1 MVALPKPAKTN
12 PYAIEPGRLRC
23 EAWHRP
29 SRSRLVPLPESYA
42 RYQLKIEAPRQPS
55 TTVDRP
61 RLLERASSTEQARL
75 VLLIAPAGFGKT
87 TLLTQWRTAAIEAGQ
102 AAAWLTLDDGDAD
115 ARQFLAVAIRAVHA
129 AGVEM
134 DALLAQADSGL
145 IELTVEGAARS
156 MAAAIAK
163 AGRRVTLMLDDYH
176 RAGGPAVDQ
185 LVARLVAL
193 LPDNCTIV
201 LSSRARPD
209 LNLPQLLASGVATE
223 IQGDALRFTPGE
235 SRDLLA
241 LDLTEE
247 ELKALVAHTEGWPIA
262 LQLVRLV
269 LIQGQNVPGSL
280 NRLTSRGGHLW
291 SFLNEQVLGGLP
303 AEAVEFLADT
313 SILDRFNVEIADAV
327 RERDDSW
334 RLMEQLGSLQFFLTP
349 LDDDNVWFR
358 YHHLFAEYLQS
369 LLRQR
374 HPGRILELHSRA
386 SRAFERLGMLGDA
399 VKHAGQATDYDRC
412 AQLAEGA
419 GGWRL
424 ILFGGMAEL
433 AHLLSFIP
441 SAARLSHPRLLIA
454 ESYLDLKLG
463 RIDKARSTF
472 DLAAGMIP
480 PDVSDWSQL
489 DELQRDAL
497 NVGTLLTTYEDDAID
512 TGFYEECTSRLA
524 QLDVADGLTKGVLEC
539 AAAVAALCLGRTD
552 DAEQFARDAMSS
564 MRSVN
569 SLLGLNYCFLHAG
582 LAATYRGDMRT
593 ASAYLGQ
600 ARSMAAENF
609 GADSGLKAVSD
620 LLHCAVGHW
629 QSGGSRIDAEEIN
642 AAFLHVREYDG
653 WFEAYAAGLDTR
665 FRMAWVAQDLSLM
678 DEVIADASALARARS
693 LTRLQAVADAQRL
706 LRHVAAG
713 DAGAARPLAQHLSD
727 LFPTGVWQQRPE
739 TWRPY
744 QDVAF
749 ALATHWI
756 RTDLRRAQAV
766 ADDLL
771 ACAQAFGAKAYEI
784 RARLIRAQVMR
795 RSHGDDAAIP
805 DLRRAV
811 ALAAELR
818 IVEPFYE
825 HADLKMLLRR
835 LGRELWEPT
844 GDPVEASFVAEVLSA
859 TESVEAGPVG
869 RFALSAREQEVMQ
882 ELVLGSTNKEIARAL
897 DMTENTVKFHLKNVF
912 GKMGVD
918 RRAHAL
924 ALFRG
929 ERVN

>member
-1 MVALPKPAKTN
+1 M
-12 PYAIEPGRLRC
+12 
-23 EAWHRP
+23 
-29 SRSRLVPLPESYA
+29 PLPESYA

-61 RLLERASSTEQARL
+61 RLLKTATATEHARL

-87 TLLTQWRTAAIEAGQ
+87 TLLTQWRTAVIEGGQ
-102 AAAWLTLDDGDAD
+102 CAAWLTLDDADAD
-115 ARQFLAVAIRAVHA
+115 PRQFLAGVIRAA
-129 AGVEM
+129 CSAGIEL

-145 IELTVEGAARS
+145 VELTIESAARS
-156 MAAAIAK
+156 LAAAIAET
-163 AGRRVTLMLDDYH
+163 RSRVTIMLDDYH
-176 RAGGPAVDQ
+176 RAGGPGVDQ
-185 LVARLVAL
+185 LVGHLVGL

-201 LSSRARPD
+201 LSSRARPS
-209 LNLPQLLASGVATE
+209 LNVPRLLASGLATE
-223 IQGDALRFTPGE
+223 MLGDALRFTPRE
-235 SRDLLA
+235 SKDLLA
-241 LDLTEE
+241 LDLTEDE
-247 ELKALVAHTEGWPIA
+247 VTAVVTQTEGWPIA

-280 NRLTSRGGHLW
+280 SKLTSRGGHLW
-291 SFLNEQVLGGLP
+291 SFLNEQVLGSLP
-303 AEAVEFLADT
+303 AEVVEFLADT
-313 SILDRFNVEIADAV
+313 SILDRFSVEIADAV
-327 RERDDSW
+327 RERADSW
-334 RLMEQLGSLQFFLTP
+334 QVMEQLGSLQFFLTP

-386 SRAFERLGMLGDA
+386 SRAFERVGMLAEA

-412 AQLAEGA
+412 AELVEAA

-433 AHLLSFIP
+433 AHLLTFIP
-441 SAARLSHPRLLIA
+441 NAARLSHPRLLIA
-454 ESYLDLKLG
+454 DAYLDLKFG
-463 RIDKARSTF
+463 RIDKARATF

-480 PDVSDWSQL
+480 PDVSDWGGL

-497 NVGTLLTTYEDDAID
+497 NVGMLLTTYEDDAID
-512 TGFYEECTSRLA
+512 IGFYEECRRRLA
-524 QLDVADGLTKGVLEC
+524 QLGVADGLTKGVLEC

-552 DAEQFARDAMSS
+552 EAEQLARSAMSS

-620 LLHCAVGHW
+620 LLLCAVGHW
-629 QSGGSRIDAEEIN
+629 QSGVSAIDPDELD
-642 AAFLHVREYDG
+642 AAFRHVREYDG
-653 WFEAYAAGLDTR
+653 WFEVYAAGLDTR
-665 FRMAWVAQDLSLM
+665 FRIAWVAQDFAAM
-678 DEVIADASALARARS
+678 DDIMVEADALARARS
-693 LTRLQAVADAQRL
+693 LRRLHAVADAQRL
-706 LRHVAAG
+706 LWHTAAG
-713 DAGAARPLAQHLSD
+713 DAASARPLAQHLSD
-727 LFPTGVWQQRPE
+727 VFPVGIWKERPE
-739 TWRPY
+739 TWRPF

-756 RTDLRRAQAV
+756 RTDLRRAEAITE
-766 ADDLL
+766 DLL
-771 ACAQAFGAKAYEI
+771 ACTQAFDVKAYEI
-784 RARLIRAQVMR
+784 RARLIRAQVVR
-795 RSHGDDAAIP
+795 RSRGDEAALP
-805 DLRRAV
+805 NLQRAV
-811 ALAAELR
+811 ALATELQ
-818 IVEPFYE
+818 IVQPFYE
-825 HADLKMLLRR
+825 HVDLRALLRR
-835 LGRELWEPT
+835 VGRELWEPS
-844 GDPVEASFVAEVLSA
+844 GDPVQAAFVAEVLSA
-859 TESVEAGPVG
+859 TASVEPGAVG

-882 ELVLGSTNKEIARAL
+882 ELALGSTNKEIARAL

-929 ERVN
+929 ERAS

>member
-1 MVALPKPAKTN
+1 M
-12 PYAIEPGRLRC
+12 
-23 EAWHRP
+23 
-29 SRSRLVPLPESYA
+29 PLPESYA

-61 RLLERASSTEQARL
+61 RLLKTATATEHARL

-87 TLLTQWRTAAIEAGQ
+87 TLLTQWRTAVIEGGQ
-102 AAAWLTLDDGDAD
+102 CAAWLTLDDADAD
-115 ARQFLAVAIRAVHA
+115 PRQFLAGVIRAA
-129 AGVEM
+129 CSAGIEL

-145 IELTVEGAARS
+145 VELTIESAARS
-156 MAAAIAK
+156 LAAAIAET
-163 AGRRVTLMLDDYH
+163 RSRVTIMLDDYH
-176 RAGGPAVDQ
+176 RAGGPGVDQ
-185 LVARLVAL
+185 LVGHLVGL

-201 LSSRARPD
+201 LSSRARPS
-209 LNLPQLLASGVATE
+209 LNVPRLLASGLATE
-223 IQGDALRFTPGE
+223 MLGDALRFTPRE
-235 SRDLLA
+235 SKDLLA
-241 LDLTEE
+241 LDLTEDE
-247 ELKALVAHTEGWPIA
+247 VTAVVTQTEGWPIA

-280 NRLTSRGGHLW
+280 SKLTSRGGHLW
-291 SFLNEQVLGGLP
+291 SFLNEQVLGSLP
-303 AEAVEFLADT
+303 AEVVEFLADT
-313 SILDRFNVEIADAV
+313 SILDRFSVEIADAV
-327 RERDDSW
+327 RERADSW
-334 RLMEQLGSLQFFLTP
+334 QVMEQLGSLQFFLTP

-386 SRAFERLGMLGDA
+386 SRAFERVGMLAEA

-412 AQLAEGA
+412 AELVEAA

-433 AHLLSFIP
+433 AHLLTFIP
-441 SAARLSHPRLLIA
+441 NAARLSHPRLLIA
-454 ESYLDLKLG
+454 DAYLDLKFG
-463 RIDKARSTF
+463 RIDKARATF

-480 PDVSDWSQL
+480 PDVSDWGGL

-497 NVGTLLTTYEDDAID
+497 NVGMLLTTYEDDAID
-512 TGFYEECTSRLA
+512 IGFYEECRRRLA
-524 QLDVADGLTKGVLEC
+524 QLGVADGLTKGVLEC

-552 DAEQFARDAMSS
+552 EAEQLARSAMSS

-582 LAATYRGDMRT
+582 LAATYRGDLRT

-620 LLHCAVGHW
+620 LLLCAVGHW
-629 QSGGSRIDAEEIN
+629 QSGVSAIDPDELD
-642 AAFLHVREYDG
+642 AAFRHVREYDG
-653 WFEAYAAGLDTR
+653 WFEVYAAGLDTR
-665 FRMAWVAQDLSLM
+665 FRIAWVAQDFAAM
-678 DEVIADASALARARS
+678 DDIMVEADALARARS
-693 LTRLQAVADAQRL
+693 LRRLHAVADAQRL
-706 LRHVAAG
+706 LWHTAAG
-713 DAGAARPLAQHLSD
+713 DAASARPLAQHLSD
-727 LFPTGVWQQRPE
+727 VFPVGIWKERPE
-739 TWRPY
+739 TWRPF

-756 RTDLRRAQAV
+756 RTDLRRAEAITE
-766 ADDLL
+766 DLL
-771 ACAQAFGAKAYEI
+771 ACTQAFDVKAYEI
-784 RARLIRAQVMR
+784 RARLIRAQVVR
-795 RSHGDDAAIP
+795 RSRGDEAALP
-805 DLRRAV
+805 DLQRAV
-811 ALAAELR
+811 ALATELQ
-818 IVEPFYE
+818 IVQPFYE
-825 HADLKMLLRR
+825 HVDLRALLRR
-835 LGRELWEPT
+835 VGRELWEPS
-844 GDPVEASFVAEVLSA
+844 GDPVQAAFVAEVLSA
-859 TESVEAGPVG
+859 TASVEPGAVG

-882 ELVLGSTNKEIARAL
+882 ELALGSTNKEIARAL

-929 ERVN
+929 ERAS

>member
-1 MVALPKPAKTN
+1 M
-12 PYAIEPGRLRC
+12 
-23 EAWHRP
+23 
-29 SRSRLVPLPESYA
+29 PLPESYA

-61 RLLERASSTEQARL
+61 RLLKTATATEHARL

-87 TLLTQWRTAAIEAGQ
+87 TLLTQWRTAVIEGGQ
-102 AAAWLTLDDGDAD
+102 CAAWLTLDDADAD
-115 ARQFLAVAIRAVHA
+115 PRQFLAGVIRAA
-129 AGVEM
+129 CSAGIEL

-145 IELTVEGAARS
+145 VELTIESAARS
-156 MAAAIAK
+156 LAAAIAET
-163 AGRRVTLMLDDYH
+163 RSRVTIMLDDYH
-176 RAGGPAVDQ
+176 RAGGPGVDQ
-185 LVARLVAL
+185 LVGHLVGL

-201 LSSRARPD
+201 LSSRARPS
-209 LNLPQLLASGVATE
+209 LNVPRLLASGLATE
-223 IQGDALRFTPGE
+223 MLGDALRFTPRE
-235 SRDLLA
+235 SKDLLA
-241 LDLTEE
+241 LDLTEDE
-247 ELKALVAHTEGWPIA
+247 VTAVVTQTEGWPIA

-280 NRLTSRGGHLW
+280 SKLTSRGGHLW
-291 SFLNEQVLGGLP
+291 SFLNEQVLGSLP
-303 AEAVEFLADT
+303 AEVVEFLADT
-313 SILDRFNVEIADAV
+313 SILDRFSVEIADAV
-327 RERDDSW
+327 RERADSW
-334 RLMEQLGSLQFFLTP
+334 QVMEQLGSLQFFLTP

-386 SRAFERLGMLGDA
+386 SRAFERVGMLAEA

-412 AQLAEGA
+412 AELVEAA

-433 AHLLSFIP
+433 AHLLTFIP
-441 SAARLSHPRLLIA
+441 NAARLSHPRLLIA
-454 ESYLDLKLG
+454 DAYLDLKFG
-463 RIDKARSTF
+463 RIDKARATF

-480 PDVSDWSQL
+480 PDVSDWGGL

-497 NVGTLLTTYEDDAID
+497 NVGMLLTTYEDDAID
-512 TGFYEECTSRLA
+512 IGFYEECRRRLA
-524 QLDVADGLTKGVLEC
+524 QLGVADGLTKGVLEC

-552 DAEQFARDAMSS
+552 EAEQLARSAMSS

-582 LAATYRGDMRT
+582 LAATYRGDLRT

-620 LLHCAVGHW
+620 LLLCAVGHW
-629 QSGGSRIDAEEIN
+629 QSGVSAIDPDELD
-642 AAFLHVREYDG
+642 AAFRHVREYDG
-653 WFEAYAAGLDTR
+653 WFEVYAAGLDTR
-665 FRMAWVAQDLSLM
+665 FRIAWVAQDFAAM
-678 DEVIADASALARARS
+678 DDIMVEADALARARS
-693 LTRLQAVADAQRL
+693 LRRLHAVADAQRL
-706 LRHVAAG
+706 LWHTAAG
-713 DAGAARPLAQHLSD
+713 DAASARPLAQHLSD
-727 LFPTGVWQQRPE
+727 VFPVGIWKERPE
-739 TWRPY
+739 TWRPF

-756 RTDLRRAQAV
+756 RTDLRRAEAITE
-766 ADDLL
+766 DLL
-771 ACAQAFGAKAYEI
+771 ACTQAFDVKAYEI
-784 RARLIRAQVMR
+784 RARLIRAQVVR
-795 RSHGDDAAIP
+795 RSRGDEAALP
-805 DLRRAV
+805 DLQRAV
-811 ALAAELR
+811 ALATELQ
-818 IVEPFYE
+818 IVQPFYE
-825 HADLKMLLRR
+825 HVDLKALLRR
-835 LGRELWEPT
+835 VGRELWEPS
-844 GDPVEASFVAEVLSA
+844 GDPVQAAFVAEVLSA
-859 TESVEAGPVG
+859 TASVEPGAVG

-882 ELVLGSTNKEIARAL
+882 ELALGSTNKEIARAL

-929 ERVN
+929 ERAS

>member
-1 MVALPKPAKTN
+1 M
-12 PYAIEPGRLRC
+12 
-23 EAWHRP
+23 
-29 SRSRLVPLPESYA
+29 PLPESYA

-61 RLLERASSTEQARL
+61 RLLKTATATEHARL

-87 TLLTQWRTAAIEAGQ
+87 TLLTQWRTAVIEGGQ
-102 AAAWLTLDDGDAD
+102 CAAWLTLDDADAD
-115 ARQFLAVAIRAVHA
+115 PRQFLAGVIRAA
-129 AGVEM
+129 CSAGIEL

-145 IELTVEGAARS
+145 VELTIESAARS
-156 MAAAIAK
+156 LAAAIAET
-163 AGRRVTLMLDDYH
+163 RSRVTIMLDDYH
-176 RAGGPAVDQ
+176 RAGGPGVDQ
-185 LVARLVAL
+185 LVGHLVGL

-201 LSSRARPD
+201 LSSRARPS
-209 LNLPQLLASGVATE
+209 LNVPRLLASGLATE
-223 IQGDALRFTPGE
+223 MLGDALRFTPRE
-235 SRDLLA
+235 SKDLLA
-241 LDLTEE
+241 LDLTEDE
-247 ELKALVAHTEGWPIA
+247 VTAVVTQTEGWPIA

-280 NRLTSRGGHLW
+280 SKLTSRGGHLW
-291 SFLNEQVLGGLP
+291 SFLNEQVLGSLP
-303 AEAVEFLADT
+303 AEVVEFLADT
-313 SILDRFNVEIADAV
+313 SILDRFSVEIADAV
-327 RERDDSW
+327 RERADSW
-334 RLMEQLGSLQFFLTP
+334 QVMEQLGSLQFFLTP

-386 SRAFERLGMLGDA
+386 SRAFERVGMLAEA

-412 AQLAEGA
+412 AELVEAA

-433 AHLLSFIP
+433 AHLLTFIP
-441 SAARLSHPRLLIA
+441 NAARLSHPRLLIA
-454 ESYLDLKLG
+454 DAYLDLKFG
-463 RIDKARSTF
+463 RIDKARATF

-480 PDVSDWSQL
+480 PDVSDWGGL

-497 NVGTLLTTYEDDAID
+497 NVGMLLTTYEDDAID
-512 TGFYEECTSRLA
+512 IGFYEECRRRLA
-524 QLDVADGLTKGVLEC
+524 QLGVADGLTKGVLEC

-552 DAEQFARDAMSS
+552 EAEQLARSAMSS

-620 LLHCAVGHW
+620 LLLCAVGHW
-629 QSGGSRIDAEEIN
+629 QSGVSAIDPDELD
-642 AAFLHVREYDG
+642 AAFRHVREYDG
-653 WFEAYAAGLDTR
+653 WFEVYAAGLDTR
-665 FRMAWVAQDLSLM
+665 FRIAWVAQDFAAM
-678 DEVIADASALARARS
+678 DDIMVEADALARARS
-693 LTRLQAVADAQRL
+693 LRRLHAVADAQRL
-706 LRHVAAG
+706 LWHTAAG
-713 DAGAARPLAQHLSD
+713 DAASARPLAQHLSD
-727 LFPTGVWQQRPE
+727 VFPVGIWKERPE
-739 TWRPY
+739 TWRPF

-756 RTDLRRAQAV
+756 RTDLRRAEAITE
-766 ADDLL
+766 DLL
-771 ACAQAFGAKAYEI
+771 ACTQAFDVKAYEI
-784 RARLIRAQVMR
+784 RARLIRAQVVR
-795 RSHGDDAAIP
+795 RSRGDEAALP
-805 DLRRAV
+805 DLQRAV
-811 ALAAELR
+811 ALATELQ
-818 IVEPFYE
+818 IVQPFYE
-825 HADLKMLLRR
+825 HVDLRALLRR
-835 LGRELWEPT
+835 VGRELWEPS
-844 GDPVEASFVAEVLSA
+844 GDPVQAAFVAEVLSA
-859 TESVEAGPVG
+859 TASVEPGAVG

-882 ELVLGSTNKEIARAL
+882 ELALGSTNKEIARAL

-929 ERVN
+929 ERAS

>member
-1 MVALPKPAKTN
+1 
-12 PYAIEPGRLRC
+12 
-23 EAWHRP
+23 
-29 SRSRLVPLPESYA
+29 
-42 RYQLKIEAPRQPS
+42 
-55 TTVDRP
+55 
-61 RLLERASSTEQARL
+61 LLETASVTERSRL

-87 TLLTQWRTAAIEAGQ
+87 TLLTQWRAAAIEAGQ
-102 AAAWLTLDDGDAD
+102 AAAWLTLDDADAD
-115 ARQFLAVAIRAVHA
+115 PRQFLAGAIRAVYA

-134 DALLAQADSGL
+134 DALLAQADNGL
-145 IELTVEGAARS
+145 VELTIEGAARS
-156 MAAAIAK
+156 MAAAIAE
-163 AGRRVTLMLDDYH
+163 AGGRLTIMLDDYH

-185 LVARLVAL
+185 LVGRLVAL
-193 LPDNCTIV
+193 LPDNCTVV

-209 LNLPQLLASGVATE
+209 LNLPQLLASGLATE
-223 IQGDALRFTPGE
+223 ITGEALRFTAGE

-247 ELKALVAHTEGWPIA
+247 EVNALVTHTEGWPIA

-280 NRLTSRGGHLW
+280 TRLTSRGGHLW
-291 SFLNEQVLGGLP
+291 SFLNEQVLAGLP
-303 AEAVEFLADT
+303 SEAVEFLADT
-313 SILDRFNVEIADAV
+313 SILDRFSVEIADAV
-327 RERDDSW
+327 RDRADSW
-334 RLMEQLGSLQFFLTP
+334 QLMEQLGSLQFFLTP

-386 SRAFERLGMLGDA
+386 SRAFERMGMLADA

-412 AQLAEGA
+412 AGLVEGA

-454 ESYLDLKLG
+454 DAYLDLKLG

-472 DLAAGMIP
+472 DLAAGMVP
-480 PDVSDWSQL
+480 PDVSDWGRL

-497 NVGTLLTTYEDDAID
+497 NVGMLLTTYEDDAID
-512 TGFYEECTSRLA
+512 TGFYEECRRRLA
-524 QLDVADGLTKGVLEC
+524 QLGVADGLTKGVLEC

-552 DAEQFARDAMSS
+552 EAEQLARSAMSS

-620 LLHCAVGHW
+620 LLLCAVGHW
-629 QSGGSRIDAEEIN
+629 QSGGSAIDPNELE
-642 AAFLHVREYDG
+642 AAFRHVREYDG
-653 WFEAYAAGLDTR
+653 WFEVYAAGLDTR
-665 FRMAWVAQDLSLM
+665 FRMAWVSQDLSIM
-678 DEVIADASALARARS
+678 DAIIAEADALARARS
-693 LTRLQAVADAQRL
+693 LRRLHAVADAQRL
-706 LRHVAAG
+706 LRHTVAG
-713 DAGAARPLAQHLSD
+713 DAGSARPLAQHLSD
-727 LFPTGVWQQRPE
+727 IFPLGIWQQRPE

-749 ALATHWI
+749 ALATHWMK
-756 RTDLRRAQAV
+756 TDLRRALAV
-766 ADDLL
+766 AEDLL
-771 ACAQAFGAKAYEI
+771 ACTQAFEAKAYEI
-784 RARLIRAQVMR
+784 RARLLRAQVVR
-795 RSHGDDAAIP
+795 RSRSDDAALP
-805 DLRRAV
+805 DLQRAV

-825 HADLKMLLRR
+825 HADLKALLRR
-835 LGRELWEPT
+835 LGRELWEPS
-844 GDPVEASFVAEVLSA
+844 GDPVQAAFVAEVLSVIA
-859 TESVEAGPVG
+859 SVEPGPVG
-869 RFALSAREQEVMQ
+869 RFALSGREQEVMQ
-882 ELVLGSTNKEIARAL
+882 ELALGSTNKEIARAL

-929 ERVN
+929 ERAN

>member
-1 MVALPKPAKTN
+1 M
-12 PYAIEPGRLRC
+12 
-23 EAWHRP
+23 
-29 SRSRLVPLPESYA
+29 PLPESYA
-42 RYQLKIEAPRQPS
+42 RYQLKLEAPRQPS
-55 TTVDRP
+55 TTVGRP
-61 RLLERASSTEQARL
+61 RLLETVSSMERARL

-87 TLLTQWRTAAIEAGQ
+87 TLLTQWRTAAMEAGQ
-102 AAAWLTLDDGDAD
+102 ASAWLTLDDADAD
-115 ARQFLAVAIRAVHA
+115 PRQFLAGVIRAA
-129 AGVEM
+129 YSAGVEM

-145 IELTVEGAARS
+145 VELTLESAARS
-156 MAAAIAK
+156 MASAIAD
-163 AGRRVTLMLDDYH
+163 AGSRVTIMLDDYH

-185 LVARLVAL
+185 LVGRLVAL

-209 LNLPQLLASGVATE
+209 LNVPQLLASGLATE
-223 IQGDALRFTPGE
+223 ISGDALRFTTGE

-247 ELKALVAHTEGWPIA
+247 EVKTLVAHTEGWPIA

-313 SILDRFNVEIADAV
+313 SILDRFCVEVADAV
-327 RERDDSW
+327 RERSDSW
-334 RLMEQLGSLQFFLTP
+334 KIMEELGSLQFFLTP

-386 SRAFERLGMLGDA
+386 SQAFERMGMLAEA

-412 AQLAEGA
+412 AELVEAA

-433 AHLLSFIP
+433 AHLLNFIP

-454 ESYLDLKLG
+454 DAYLDLKLG
-463 RIDKARSTF
+463 RIDKARATF

-480 PDVSDWSQL
+480 PDVSDWGGL
-489 DELQRDAL
+489 DDLQRDAL
-497 NVGTLLTTYEDDAID
+497 NVGMLLTTYEDDAID
-512 TGFYEECTSRLA
+512 VAFYEECRRRLA
-524 QLDVADGLTKGVLEC
+524 QLGVADGLTKGVLEC

-552 DAEQFARDAMSS
+552 DAEQLARSAMSS

-593 ASAYLGQ
+593 AAAYLGQ

-620 LLHCAVGHW
+620 LLLCTVGHW
-629 QSGGSRIDAEEIN
+629 QSGRSAIDADELD
-642 AAFLHVREYDG
+642 AAFRHVREYDG
-653 WFEAYAAGLDTR
+653 WFEVYAAGLDTR
-665 FRMAWVAQDLSLM
+665 FRIAWVAQDLAAM
-678 DEVIADASALARARS
+678 DAIIAEADALARARS
-693 LTRLQAVADAQRL
+693 LRRLHAVADAQRL
-706 LRHVAAG
+706 LRHTAAG
-713 DAGAARPLAQHLSD
+713 DAAAARTLAQHLSD
-727 LFPTGVWQQRPE
+727 VFPPGIWQERRE
-739 TWRPY
+739 TWRPF

-749 ALATHWI
+749 ALATHWM
-756 RTDLRRAQAV
+756 RTDLRRALAV

-771 ACAQAFGAKAYEI
+771 ACTQAFDVKAYEI
-784 RARLIRAQVMR
+784 RARLIRAQVVR
-795 RSHGDDAAIP
+795 RARNEEAALP
-805 DLRRAV
+805 DLQRAV

-825 HADLKMLLRR
+825 HADLKALLRR
-835 LGRELWEPT
+835 LGRELWEPS
-844 GDPVEASFVAEVLSA
+844 GDPVQAAFVAEVLSA
-859 TESVEAGPVG
+859 TASLEPGAVG
-869 RFALSAREQEVMQ
+869 RFALSGREQEVMQ
-882 ELVLGSTNKEIARAL
+882 ELALGSTNKEIARAL

-929 ERVN
+929 ERAN

>member
-1 MVALPKPAKTN
+1 M
-12 PYAIEPGRLRC
+12 
-23 EAWHRP
+23 
-29 SRSRLVPLPESYA
+29 PLPESYA

-61 RLLERASSTEQARL
+61 RLLKTATATEHARL

-87 TLLTQWRTAAIEAGQ
+87 TLLTQWRTAVIEGGQ
-102 AAAWLTLDDGDAD
+102 SAAWLTLDDADAD
-115 ARQFLAVAIRAVHA
+115 PRQFLAGVIRAA
-129 AGVEM
+129 CSAGIEL

-145 IELTVEGAARS
+145 VELTIESAARS
-156 MAAAIAK
+156 LAAAIAET
-163 AGRRVTLMLDDYH
+163 RSRVTIMLDDYH
-176 RAGGPAVDQ
+176 RAGGPGVDQ
-185 LVARLVAL
+185 LVGHLVGL

-201 LSSRARPD
+201 LSSRARPS
-209 LNLPQLLASGVATE
+209 LNVPRLLASGLATE
-223 IQGDALRFTPGE
+223 MLGDALRFTPRE
-235 SRDLLA
+235 SKDLLA
-241 LDLTEE
+241 LDLTEDE
-247 ELKALVAHTEGWPIA
+247 VTAVVTQTEGWPIA

-280 NRLTSRGGHLW
+280 SKLTSRGGHLW
-291 SFLNEQVLGGLP
+291 SFLNEQVLGSLP
-303 AEAVEFLADT
+303 AEVVEFLADT
-313 SILDRFNVEIADAV
+313 SILDRFSVEIADAV
-327 RERDDSW
+327 RERADSW
-334 RLMEQLGSLQFFLTP
+334 QVMEQLGSLQFFLTP

-386 SRAFERLGMLGDA
+386 SRAFERVGMLAEA

-412 AQLAEGA
+412 AELVEAA

-433 AHLLSFIP
+433 AHLLTFIP
-441 SAARLSHPRLLIA
+441 NAARLSHPRLLIA
-454 ESYLDLKLG
+454 DAYLDLKFG
-463 RIDKARSTF
+463 RIDKARATF

-480 PDVSDWSQL
+480 PDVSDWGGL

-497 NVGTLLTTYEDDAID
+497 NVGMLLTTYEDDAID
-512 TGFYEECTSRLA
+512 IGFYEECRRRLA
-524 QLDVADGLTKGVLEC
+524 QLGVADGLTKGVLEC

-552 DAEQFARDAMSS
+552 EAEQLARSAMSS

-620 LLHCAVGHW
+620 LLLCAVGHW
-629 QSGGSRIDAEEIN
+629 QSGVSAIDPDELD
-642 AAFLHVREYDG
+642 AAFRHVREYDG
-653 WFEAYAAGLDTR
+653 WFEVYAAGLDTR
-665 FRMAWVAQDLSLM
+665 FRIAWVAQDFAAM
-678 DEVIADASALARARS
+678 DDVMVEADALARARS
-693 LTRLQAVADAQRL
+693 LRRLHAVADAQRL
-706 LRHVAAG
+706 LWHTAAG
-713 DAGAARPLAQHLSD
+713 DAASARPLAQHLSD
-727 LFPTGVWQQRPE
+727 VFPVGIWKERPE
-739 TWRPY
+739 TWRPF

-756 RTDLRRAQAV
+756 RTDLRRAEAITE
-766 ADDLL
+766 DLL
-771 ACAQAFGAKAYEI
+771 ACTQAFDVKAYEI
-784 RARLIRAQVMR
+784 RARLIRAQVVR
-795 RSHGDDAAIP
+795 RSRGDEAALP
-805 DLRRAV
+805 DLQRAV
-811 ALAAELR
+811 ALATELQ
-818 IVEPFYE
+818 IVQPFYE
-825 HADLKMLLRR
+825 HVDLRALLRR
-835 LGRELWEPT
+835 VGRELWEPS
-844 GDPVEASFVAEVLSA
+844 GDPVQAAFVAEVLSA
-859 TESVEAGPVG
+859 TASVEPGAVG

-882 ELVLGSTNKEIARAL
+882 ELALGSTNKEIARAL

-929 ERVN
+929 ERAS